1 MGVLG
6 FRSVLYLDDVRVPLV
21 RGVDLVHDYDEFV
34 AYLTSQDMPEVISW
48 DHDISEEHYPTA
60 AEGDRDVI
68 PYETYKDKTG
78 FHCALYV
85 VENRLPL
92 LLWSVHSLNPV
103 GGNNIRR
110 LLREYCPQGELRY
123 LNVPF
128 RCDEQEVYG
137 GRVGG
142 GWRI

>member
-1 MGVLG
+1 M
-6 FRSVLYLDDVRVPLV
+6 LYLDDVRVPLV
-21 RGVDLVHDYDEFV
+21 RGVDLVHNYDEFF
-34 AYLTSQDMPEVISW
+34 AYLTSHEMPEVISW

-85 VENRLPL
+85 VENSLPL
-92 LLWSVHSLNPV
+92 QLWSVHSLNPA

-110 LLREYCPQGELRY
+110 LLRAYRPDSELHDLYIPYRTEERKTY
-123 LNVPF
+123 A
-128 RCDEQEVYG
+128 
-137 GRVGG
+137 GRIGG
-142 GWRI
+142 GWRLQ